1 MSHLK
6 MEKKVPLALFL
17 VTSKYMATSY
27 SFSLSKILTTFVV
40 SFYVNG
46 RSSTLNLAKNNYRR
60 NKINP

>member
-27 SFSLSKILTTFVV
+27 GFSLSKIHTTCLV
-40 SFYVNG
+40 SFPING
-46 RSSTLNLAKNNYRR
+46 RSNTLNMAEDN
-60 NKINP
+60 